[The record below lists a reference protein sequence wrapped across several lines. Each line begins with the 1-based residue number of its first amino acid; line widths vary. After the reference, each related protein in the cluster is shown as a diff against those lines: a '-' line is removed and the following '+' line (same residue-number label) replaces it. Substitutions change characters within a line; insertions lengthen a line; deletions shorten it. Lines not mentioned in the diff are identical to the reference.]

1 MNTPKA
7 AKARIVPLNRS
18 CSGWKECGVHG
29 ATLRTALDL
38 GLMFGD
44 FHPHRRNVED
54 LAPFIAV
61 TGADRQRRLALGTV
75 RHRVALN
82 MLRLRHRLELMPG
95 MPSLGAR
102 FLAAG
107 ASEAA

>member
-1 MNTPKA
+1 M
-7 AKARIVPLNRS
+7 L
-18 CSGWKECGVHG
+18 
-29 ATLRTALDL
+29 
-38 GLMFGD
+38 GD

-61 TGADRQRRLALGTV
+61 TGACRQRRVALGTD
-75 RHRVALN
+75 RNRVTLN
-82 MLRLRHRLELMPG
+82 MLRLLHCLELMPG

-107 ASEAA
+107 LPEAA